1 MKRFILITIMFLFA
15 WNNISNAQNGIK
27 IVEAFANDMQMWIKT
42 DDISYREKLEEICVG
57 GCCVDDELSRL
68 IIKESHLDSSDL
80 MISSYLNKVQSHI
93 ANIKISYSNFEAVTN
108 SVELAR
114 MNSKHEVE
122 FIACDVLIEG
132 HQSFYERNLHC
143 AQWEDNM
150 DLLHKSK
157 RLQRMEE
164 SKIKKYN

>member
-57 GCCVDDELSRL
+57 GFCVDDELSRL
-68 IIKESHLDSSDL
+68 IIKERHLNSSDL

-108 SVELAR
+108 SAELAR

-132 HQSFYERNLHC
+132 TINLSMKEIFTVRNG
-143 AQWEDNM
+143 
-150 DLLHKSK
+150 
-157 RLQRMEE
+157 
-164 SKIKKYN
+164 KITWIFSINQKDYKEWKKVK